1 MYIIN
6 EEVIGVRTLLL
17 PNFASGWLNLPWT
30 SRAESKI
37 VFQLGDSVGFGRDSK
52 SVVFLTSS

>member
-1 MYIIN
+1 MRKLFTN
-6 EEVIGVRTLLL
+6 FASALLL
-17 PNFASGWLNLPWT
+17 PGWLNLPWT

-37 VFQLGDSVGFGRDSK
+37 VFQLGDSVGLGRDSK